1 VKIDGMGARGVARAL
16 MEGRREGLSF
26 LEMAEAIEKAAASPL
41 RTQSG
46 EALAADRR
54 RIMLDFARKL
64 TQEEEEFRSELPAVP
79 SPPKPG

>member
-1 VKIDGMGARGVARAL
+1 
-16 MEGRREGLSF
+16 
-26 LEMAEAIEKAAASPL
+26 MAEAIEKAAASPL
-41 RTQSG
+41 RTEAG

-64 TQEEEEFRSELPAVP
+64 TQEEEEFRAGVPEVP